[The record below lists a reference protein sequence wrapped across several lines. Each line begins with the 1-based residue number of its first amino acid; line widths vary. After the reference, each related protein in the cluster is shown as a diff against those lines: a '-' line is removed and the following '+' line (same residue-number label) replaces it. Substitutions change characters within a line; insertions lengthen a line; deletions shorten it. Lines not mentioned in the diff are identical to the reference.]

1 MDTPILRLQPGSLNC
16 RLRIHMRTMEGA
28 IKWRAVVP
36 LVRGHRGAAPAS
48 CAGLQS
54 RQFLAE
60 TGDARGDQGLVADR
74 ADGEADQD
82 RGEKW

>member
-1 MDTPILRLQPGSLNC
+1 
-16 RLRIHMRTMEGA
+16 MEGA

-54 RQFLAE
+54 RQFLA
-60 TGDARGDQGLVADR
+60 DA
-74 ADGEADQD
+74 GEPEAIKDWSLA
-82 RGEKW
+82 RLKEKLIKIGAKGGEPRPLRRIPKS